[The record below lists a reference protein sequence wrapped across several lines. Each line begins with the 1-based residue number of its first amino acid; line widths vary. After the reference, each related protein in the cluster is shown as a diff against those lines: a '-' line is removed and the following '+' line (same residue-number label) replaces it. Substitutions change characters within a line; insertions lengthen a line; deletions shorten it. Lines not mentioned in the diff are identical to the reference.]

1 MARLSG
7 ALRDEPGRERRATLS
22 AQAVEMARRLGDSA
36 TLAYTLDGR
45 YSAIWAPD
53 TAEER
58 LAIADEIVALAEEI
72 GDSERAFQGR
82 HYRLSV
88 LMEIGDVPAM
98 KRELERN
105 ARAAE
110 ALHQPAQR
118 WLVAVTIALLALFE
132 GRFDQAESLMGDAYD
147 HGRRAESVHALG
159 ALRLQ
164 EYALR
169 REQGRADEMEK
180 PLAELTG
187 DYWFW
192 PWTRAAL
199 AHLHAELGRAEEAR
213 REFDASAT
221 ARFDDWPLDND
232 WLLGLTLFA
241 DVCTFLGDGNHAAT
255 LYALLS
261 PYEKRN
267 AFGHPE
273 FSTGSVARSLANLAS
288 TMGRLD
294 DAERHFATALE
305 SNMRMGARPW
315 VAHTRHDHAV
325 MLLTRGTPTDRPRA
339 ITELHQAAEIAEA
352 LGQVALERKVAAVL
366 ASIGVDRVASAE
378 SVPDLVEASPPSP
391 NVFRREGDYWLVA
404 FDGHESRLRDAKG
417 LRHLA
422 TLIANSGTEIHVLDL
437 VSSRGNGP
445 PGAVR
450 GTADHG
456 PSSGRH
462 DTGAV
467 IDDRARRAYRERI
480 EELQAAIDEA
490 EAWNDSERAAQARD
504 ELDFLAHELAAAT
517 GLGGR
522 VRRMGSDAERARVN
536 VTRAIRSALARIQ
549 KHNPELGDHLN
560 RTMRTGTFCVYE
572 PDPRAKIDWTV

>member
-7 ALRDEPGRERRATLS
+7 ALRDEPARERRATLS

-36 TLAYTLDGR
+36 TLAYALDGR

-53 TAEER
+53 TAEQR

-98 KRELERN
+98 KLELERN

-132 GRFDQAESLMGDAYD
+132 GRFDQAESLMEDAYD

-169 REQGRADEMEK
+169 REQGRAAEMEK

-192 PWTRAAL
+192 PWTRTAL
-199 AHLHAELGRAEEAR
+199 AHLHAELGHAEEAR
-213 REFDASAT
+213 HEFDASAT

-241 DVCTFLGDGNHAAT
+241 DVCTFLGDVHHAAT

-267 AFGHPE
+267 TFGHPE

-325 MLLTRGTPTDRPRA
+325 MLLTRGTPTDRARA

-366 ASIGVDRVASAE
+366 ASIGVDRVASAK
-378 SVPDLVEASPPSP
+378 SVPDLVEASPSSP
-391 NVFRREGDYWLVA
+391 NVFRRDGDYWLVA
-404 FDGHESRLRDAKG
+404 FDGHESR
-417 LRHLA
+417 
-422 TLIANSGTEIHVLDL
+422 
-437 VSSRGNGP
+437 SSRHEGP
-445 PGAVR
+445 QAPRHADRKFGDGDPCPRSRFVTWERTSSRAVR
-450 GTADHG
+450 RTADHG

-490 EAWNDSERAAQARD
+490 EAWNDSERAACKRATNWSSWPTNSPRRRGWEAAFGGWAR
-504 ELDFLAHELAAAT
+504 T
-517 GLGGR
+517 RNGR
-522 VRRMGSDAERARVN
+522 G
-536 VTRAIRSALARIQ
+536 
-549 KHNPELGDHLN
+549 
-560 RTMRTGTFCVYE
+560 
-572 PDPRAKIDWTV
+572 